1 MNEQILFNYLKE
13 NYYPDLELSTNEFSS
28 FDCTSKSKKTRIELK
43 CRRKHYDKLLIE
55 KYKYFELIKSYI
67 EKDEIPLYINST
79 PNGIYAF
86 DLRNITPKWVT
97 DLRMPKTTDFE
108 EITPVEKTYSLLT
121 IEQAKKI

>member
-43 CRRKHYDKLLIE
+43 CRKKHYDKLLIE

-97 DLRMPKTTDFE
+97 DNRMPKTTDFE